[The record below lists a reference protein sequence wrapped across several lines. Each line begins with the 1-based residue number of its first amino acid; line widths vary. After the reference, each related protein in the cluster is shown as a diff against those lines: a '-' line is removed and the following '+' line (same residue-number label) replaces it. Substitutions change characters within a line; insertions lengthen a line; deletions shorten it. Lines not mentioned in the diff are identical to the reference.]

1 MQDLE
6 GRNAILTGA
15 SRGLGVHM
23 AEALAHE
30 GMNLVLAARSA
41 DLLESVRGRV
51 AALGVR
57 AVGLPTD
64 LAQPEQVAHL
74 ATEAER
80 KLGPIDLLV
89 NNAGVQFTQ
98 PHADCP
104 PERIELVVR
113 VNLLAPLLLA
123 QAVLPGMRSR
133 GRGHIVNI
141 ASLAGKIGLPFAAAY
156 AATKAGLIQFTHSLR
171 TELAGTPV
179 GASVI
184 CPGFVSDDG
193 MFARSEDLTGPAPVL
208 LTPTT
213 PDRVAR
219 AVLRSIRRNTAETI
233 VNPLPARLLSVLQEA
248 IPGSVPFTHRLLGT
262 TEFAGRLAPD
272 P

>member
-1 MQDLE
+1 MRDLK

-23 AEALAHE
+23 AEALARE
-30 GMNLVLAARSA
+30 GVNLALAARSP
-41 DLLESVRGRV
+41 DLLEGVGEEL

-57 AVGLPTD
+57 TVGVPTD
-64 LAQPEQVAHL
+64 LAEPEQVAHL
-74 ATEAER
+74 VAEAER
-80 KLGPIDLLV
+80 QLGPIDLLV

-98 PHADCP
+98 PYEDCP

-123 QAVLPGMRSR
+123 RAVLPGMRSR

-141 ASLAGKIGLPFAAAY
+141 ASLAGKIGLPFAAPY
-156 AATKAGLIQFTHSLR
+156 GATKAGLIQFTHSLR

-213 PDRVAR
+213 PDRVVR
-219 AVLRSIRRNTAETI
+219 AVLRAIRRNTAETI
-233 VNPLPARLLSVLQEA
+233 VNPLPARLVSILQEA
-248 IPGSVPFTHRLLGT
+248 IPGSVPFTHRFLGT
-262 TEFAGRLAPD
+262 TEFAGRLARD